1 MALREDLLR
10 YLNEDIPFGD
20 VTSRAVIPDRRCMAR
35 ITGKEHAVISGLAE
49 AEAICAH
56 CGITFT
62 RKVSEGANIQPGAVV
77 AELEGTASAVLMVER
92 TILNLMSRMS
102 GIATATRRAVQTAAA
117 ANPAV
122 RIAGTRKTAPGLR
135 LCDKQALITGGADPH
150 RMSLSDMILIKDNHL
165 ALVPLKEAVQ
175 QARAYSR
182 YVNVEV
188 EVETAEDALTAART
202 GADIILL
209 DNMRPR
215 EVQGTLDLLTEQNL
229 RERVIIEVSGNIT
242 PETLESY
249 AVLGIDTISM
259 GSLTHTVKN
268 IDLSLE
274 VRGAVSTVRIF

>member
-20 VTSRAVIPDRRCMAR
+20 VTSRAMIPDRRCMAR
-35 ITGKEHAVISGLAE
+35 IIAKETAIISGLAE
-49 AEAICAH
+49 AEAICTH
-56 CGITFT
+56 CSITFT
-62 RKVSEGANIQPGAVV
+62 RRVSEGAKVQAGSVI
-77 AELEGTASAVLMVER
+77 AELEGSASAVLMVER
-92 TILNLMSRMS
+92 TVLNLMSRMS
-102 GIATATRRAVQTAAA
+102 GIATATRQAVEVATA

-165 ALVPLKEAVQ
+165 ALVPLKEAVRK
-175 QARAYSR
+175 ARAYSR

-188 EVETAEDALTAART
+188 EVETAEDALIAAQT

-209 DNMRPR
+209 DNMLPW
-215 EVQGTLDLLTEQNL
+215 EVQQTLDLLTKHTM

-242 PETLESY
+242 PENLESY

-268 IDLSLE
+268 TDISLE
-274 VRGAVSTVRIF
+274 VRGAITTIKIF